1 MLMRSESSAGKVQGK
16 ARQFIRQGYKG
27 QGKLNHRMYY
37 LDRKILKFYTILEAR
52 MIRKSPTSLHDMFM
66 KNAHKLS

>member
-1 MLMRSESSAGKVQGK
+1 MRSESSAGKVQGK

-37 LDRKILKFYTILEAR
+37 LGKILELYTILEAR

-66 KNAHKLS
+66 KNAHKLG